1 MGSNTAVINTLRREW
16 ALVLGLVTLV
26 ALETSPLLA
35 WLIHQPAPLLLGG
48 LAVLSLLVLLL
59 ARRVAS
65 QADHL
70 AERLGEPFGTLVL
83 TGSVIVIELALV
95 SSTMLTGESN
105 PTLARDSM
113 FSVLMIVLTGV
124 KGITL
129 ILASRFQKQ
138 GRDGPMQPEDL
149 AEVNRSGASTY
160 INLITTMSVL
170 VLVLPNFSQD
180 STEANYSLPI
190 NWLLTVVAVGL
201 YGIFLRYQVGS
212 YRSLFLDTPEQLAF
226 SQSGDASLAGGE
238 SEATEQTQGFVADGL
253 LMGSGLLVLVLIA
266 ESMGSLIETGI
277 TDVGLPS
284 SLGGVLV
291 GLLVVA
297 PEALNAFQAAGRGE
311 LQRSLNTLYGSSL
324 STLCLTV
331 PAVLLIGELTGTDVI
346 LGLDPLESVL
356 LVLTLILVRPMSGR
370 VSELDGLM
378 LLIVGVVWIAL
389 QVVG

>member
-1 MGSNTAVINTLRREW
+1 MLLN
-16 ALVLGLVTLV
+16 GL
-26 ALETSPLLA
+26 
-35 WLIHQPAPLLLGG
+35 Q
-48 LAVLSLLVLLL
+48 
-59 ARRVAS
+59 
-65 QADHL
+65 
-70 AERLGEPFGTLVL
+70 
-83 TGSVIVIELALV
+83 
-95 SSTMLTGESN
+95 
-105 PTLARDSM
+105 
-113 FSVLMIVLTGV
+113 
-124 KGITL
+124 
-129 ILASRFQKQ
+129 
-138 GRDGPMQPEDL
+138 
-149 AEVNRSGASTY
+149 
-160 INLITTMSVL
+160 
-170 VLVLPNFSQD
+170 
-180 STEANYSLPI
+180 
-190 NWLLTVVAVGL
+190 
-201 YGIFLRYQVGS
+201 
-212 YRSLFLDTPEQLAF
+212 
-226 SQSGDASLAGGE
+226 
-238 SEATEQTQGFVADGL
+238 
-253 LMGSGLLVLVLIA
+253 MGSGLLVLVLIA

-277 TDVGLPS
+277 TDLGLSS

>member
-1 MGSNTAVINTLRREW
+1 
-16 ALVLGLVTLV
+16 
-26 ALETSPLLA
+26 
-35 WLIHQPAPLLLGG
+35 
-48 LAVLSLLVLLL
+48 
-59 ARRVAS
+59 
-65 QADHL
+65 
-70 AERLGEPFGTLVL
+70 
-83 TGSVIVIELALV
+83 
-95 SSTMLTGESN
+95 ML
-105 PTLARDSM
+105 
-113 FSVLMIVLTGV
+113 F
-124 KGITL
+124 
-129 ILASRFQKQ
+129 
-138 GRDGPMQPEDL
+138 
-149 AEVNRSGASTY
+149 RS
-160 INLITTMSVL
+160 
-170 VLVLPNFSQD
+170 
-180 STEANYSLPI
+180 
-190 NWLLTVVAVGL
+190 
-201 YGIFLRYQVGS
+201 
-212 YRSLFLDTPEQLAF
+212 
-226 SQSGDASLAGGE
+226 
-238 SEATEQTQGFVADGL
+238 
-253 LMGSGLLVLVLIA
+253 LVLVLIA

-331 PAVLLIGELTGTDVI
+331 PAVLLIGELTGTNVI

>member
-1 MGSNTAVINTLRREW
+1 MIKTLRQEW
-16 ALVLGLVTLV
+16 ALLLGVVTLV
-26 ALETSPLLA
+26 YLETSHLLD
-35 WLIHQPAPLLLGG
+35 WLIHQQAPLVLGG
-48 LAVLSLLVLLL
+48 LGVLSVLVLLL

-70 AERLGEPFGTLVL
+70 AEQLGEPLGTLVL

-138 GRDGPMQPEDL
+138 GREGPMQPEDL
-149 AEVNRSGASTY
+149 AEVNRSGAATY

-180 STEANYSLPI
+180 SLEANYSLPI

-201 YGIFLRYQVGS
+201 YGVFLRFQIGS
-212 YRSLFLDTPEQLAF
+212 YRSLFLDTPEQLAISQAGDGSHDALVHDPTAP
-226 SQSGDASLAGGE
+226 SQS
-238 SEATEQTQGFVADGL
+238 VWINGL
-253 LMGSGLLVLVLIA
+253 LMGGGLLVLVLIA

-331 PAVLLIGELTGTDVI
+331 PAVLLIGELTGTNVI

>member
-1 MGSNTAVINTLRREW
+1 MGSQSALIKTLRQEW
-16 ALVLGLVTLV
+16 ALLLGVVTLV
-26 ALETSPLLA
+26 YLETSHLLD
-35 WLIHQPAPLLLGG
+35 WLIHQQAPLVLGG
-48 LAVLSLLVLLL
+48 LGVLSVLVLLL

-70 AERLGEPFGTLVL
+70 AEQLGEPLGTLVL

-138 GRDGPMQPEDL
+138 GREGPMQPEDL
-149 AEVNRSGASTY
+149 AEVNRSGAATY